1 MRPGTRRRISL
12 NAEAWT
18 LCRASILSVPR
29 ETWRSLTVRLFP
41 DRSLDS
47 GRFNPAG
54 AGTEYRLGTC
64 SLNMVVKLQPEIHNH
79 ACLAPLGAGQTW
91 LCHSNFVN
99 RGASG
104 LQPRRAFFIDRG
116 AAAATTVP
124 GHRKPG
130 VCRTGPA
137 PARAIARRLA
147 AALNCL
153 RALPRCGRTRIV
165 HPRRSRRCA

>member
-1 MRPGTRRRISL
+1 
-12 NAEAWT
+12 
-18 LCRASILSVPR
+18 
-29 ETWRSLTVRLFP
+29 
-41 DRSLDS
+41 LDS
-47 GRFNPAG
+47 GTFNPAG
-54 AGTEYRLGTC
+54 AGTRCELGAC

-79 ACLAPLGAGQTW
+79 ACLAPCGTGQTW
-91 LCHSNFVN
+91 LFTRNFVKP
-99 RGASG
+99 GASG
-104 LQPRRAFFIDRG
+104 LQPRRAFFIDRETV
-116 AAAATTVP
+116 AATTIP

-130 VCRTGPA
+130 VYRTGPA